1 MKLDELENTLLDQI
15 EKLNDDSLA
24 DDPEKA
30 QTVNIERI
38 EGKYRTLF
46 LKFGGVDGN
55 PEVTKIRILQAKM
68 RAAQL
73 DLGEKIGTVRLY
85 GKHGRYEIKRG

>member
-30 QTVNIERI
+30 KMMIEKSKVMSDLAGRVT
-38 EGKYRTLF
+38 ELNR
-46 LKFGGVDGN
+46 LKFDVYREANANGGIY
-55 PEVTKIRILQAKM
+55 EKL
-68 RAAQL
+68 
-73 DLGEKIGTVRLY
+73 LGIEQK
-85 GKHGRYEIKRG
+85 

>member
-30 QTVNIERI
+30 KMMIEKSKVMSDLAGRLNEMNRLKLDIYKEANANGGIYEKLLGI
-38 EGKYRTLF
+38 EQK
-46 LKFGGVDGN
+46 
-55 PEVTKIRILQAKM
+55 
-68 RAAQL
+68 
-73 DLGEKIGTVRLY
+73 
-85 GKHGRYEIKRG
+85 